1 MSCFKIAAWALLAIA
16 SFVIAVY
23 IAPDWLKN
31 LLAVFGWVAL
41 SGYFMS
47 KMIDE
52 RMKL

>member
-1 MSCFKIAAWALLAIA
+1 MKYFKVALWALLAIA

-31 LLAVFGWVAL
+31 LLAVFGWVAI

-47 KMIDE
+47 KMLDE